1 MDKTIPKISSNK
13 ISFSSELYEGAENT
27 PLSDIT
33 EIPKANFVRT
43 MKNDILEA
51 SKKQEIIPHL
61 STPPAPS
68 PVVARMDTQKKEGV
82 AEKHNQVSSDRK
94 ILDTPSAPRRIGRV
108 LFVVALILIL
118 LGGAFLLKFLWPKIA
133 ALEFPDI
140 RTPSF
145 SSQKPD
151 NKIAEEKP
159 LIAPIAESIIPT
171 TLQKQIIIT
180 NNNFAV
186 AFSDISSERK
196 KELLENSLKG
206 LSFVEEISLGQTE
219 KKLESISAN
228 RFIMHSDV
236 LVPEILVRSLETPF
250 MIGFMGTAN
259 APAPFLIL
267 KVSQHD
273 TGLIGM
279 YEWEQ
284 NIPKFFDTLFG
295 TSLAVGLQ
303 ADVKFR
309 DVVILG
315 HDSRILEIYPDVGI
329 AYVFANPRTI
339 VVTTNKEVLQ
349 KLLQKITSN

>member
-1 MDKTIPKISSNK
+1 MDKFIPKISSNK
-13 ISFSSELYEGAENT
+13 ISFSSELYAGAENP
-27 PLSDIT
+27 PLSDAP

-43 MKNDILEA
+43 MKNDLLVA
-51 SKKQEIIPHL
+51 SKKHEAVPHL
-61 STPPAPS
+61 VMPPIPP
-68 PVVARMDTQKKEGV
+68 PVGVRMATRKEEEG
-82 AEKHNQVSSDRK
+82 AEKHNQESSEK
-94 ILDTPSAPRRIGRV
+94 KLLDTPSAPRRIGRA
-108 LFVVALILIL
+108 LFVVVLVLIL
-118 LGGAFLLKFLWPKIA
+118 LGGAFLLNFLWPRIIA
-133 ALEFPDI
+133 FEFPDI
-140 RTPSF
+140 RMPSF
-145 SSQKPD
+145 SSQMPD
-151 NKIAEEKP
+151 NKIAEEKH
-159 LIAPIAESIIPT
+159 LVAPVAESIIPT

-206 LSFVEEISLGQTE
+206 LSLVEEISLGQTE

-267 KVSQHD
+267 KVSQQD

-295 TSLAVGLQ
+295 TSLAVRLQ

-309 DVVILG
+309 DIVILG